1 VKKGTIYGTP
11 FYYERNSQRYV
22 HSFETGIS
30 EGGRGFTPAIIY
42 YKAVSGQMYDY
53 MRTFGRSFSM
63 NIPSFLIYCMMIT
76 FTPGPTNIVILS
88 TVHHSGTKRAM
99 QFTYG
104 ATIAFGLLLVISAIL
119 NTVLLTILP
128 NILLVMKMLG
138 SGYMLYL
145 ASQIYRM
152 DTTKP
157 TVNRSGTF
165 LSGFLMQFLNP
176 KVVLFTMTV
185 IPSFILPHYISK
197 PAVTAGV
204 FVITVIGFM
213 AFTTWV
219 LFGTIFKKILLRY
232 NKAVN
237 VIMALFLAYSALI
250 LWI

>member
-1 VKKGTIYGTP
+1 
-11 FYYERNSQRYV
+11 
-22 HSFETGIS
+22 
-30 EGGRGFTPAIIY
+30 
-42 YKAVSGQMYDY
+42 
-53 MRTFGRSFSM
+53 
-63 NIPSFLIYCMMIT
+63 MMIT